1 MRSRRVAAL
10 LALSLSSALVLSAC
24 GGGGDTAGGDAQAD
38 APTISVFGTEPQNP
52 LLPGNTRETG
62 GSKIIDSL
70 WSGLVEYDREGNPQN
85 LVAESIESDDSQN
98 YTITVAEGWT
108 FHDGTPVTS
117 QSFVDAW
124 NYVASAANGQSSTAF
139 FSDIAGY
146 ADVAPAEGE
155 PTAETMSGLQI
166 VDDRTFTVAL
176 TSPSPIFETQLGDIA
191 FFPMPESF
199 FADPTA
205 FEENPIGNGA
215 FRFES
220 RVPDQ
225 NVTVTRYDEYGGPA
239 PANVGGVEFRFYA
252 DSEAAYQ
259 DVVAG
264 NLDFLESVPGSALI
278 DNLYQQDLP
287 DRNGNEPY
295 AGINTMAFPV
305 YDERYA
311 DPQLRQAISMA
322 VDRDAI
328 INNVYNGLV
337 EPATGFIPAGV
348 PGHVDDQCGE
358 LCTFQPDRAKQQFDA
373 SGFEGNI
380 ELISNVDSA
389 INREWM
395 QAACISITNTLEV
408 ECNFVPVPTFAEFL
422 DQRQSQQLSGIYRS
436 GWIAAQP
443 TMDYVLSPQYVTGA
457 ENNDGQYTNP
467 EFDALVE
474 QGGNAASLEEAQAT
488 WAEAERIL
496 VQDMPAVPINDQSA
510 QFGWSERLTD
520 AELTYDREL
529 NLMTVNVQG

>member
-1 MRSRRVAAL
+1 MRSRRAAAL
-10 LALSLSSALVLSAC
+10 LALSLSTTLVLSAC
-24 GGGGDTAGGDAQAD
+24 GGGGDATGDAQAD

-70 WSGLVEYDREGNPQN
+70 WVGLVGYTPEGETENI
-85 LVAESIESDDSQN
+85 VAESIESTDSQN
-98 YTITVAEGWT
+98 YTITIGEGWT
-108 FHDGTPVTS
+108 FHDGTPVTA

-124 NYVASAANGQSSTAF
+124 NYVAYAPNGQSSTGF
-139 FSDIAGY
+139 FAPIAGY
-146 ADVAPAEGE
+146 DDVAPAEGE
-155 PTAETMSGLQI
+155 PTAETMSGLQV

-176 TSPSPIFETQLGDIA
+176 TSPSPVFETTLGDIS

-199 FADPTA
+199 FADPQA
-205 FEENPIGNGA
+205 FEENPIGNGP

-225 NVTVTRYDEYGGPA
+225 NVTLTRYDEYGGAA

-259 DVVAG
+259 DVVSG
-264 NLDFLESVPGSALI
+264 NLDFLESIPGSFLI

-287 DRNGNEPY
+287 ERNGNQPY
-295 AGINTMAFPV
+295 AGINTMAFPI
-305 YDERYA
+305 YEERYA
-311 DPQLRQAISMA
+311 DPQVRQAISMA
-322 VDRDAI
+322 VDREAI
-328 INNVYNGLV
+328 IDNVYNGLV
-337 EPATGFIPAGV
+337 QPATGFIPEGV
-348 PGHVDDQCGE
+348 PGYVADQCGE
-358 LCTFQPDRAKQQFDA
+358 LCTFQPERAQELFAA
-373 SGFEGNI
+373 SGFEGTI

-395 QAACISITNTLEV
+395 QAACISISNTLGV

-422 DQRQSQQLSGIYRS
+422 TQRQAQELTGIWRS

-443 TMDYVLSPQYVTGA
+443 TMEYVLQPQYVTGA

-467 EFDALVE
+467 AFDALVA
-474 QGGNAASLEEAQAT
+474 QGSNAASIEEAQEL
-488 WAEAERIL
+488 WAEAERVLI
-496 VQDMPAVPINDQSA
+496 QDMPAVPINDQSA
-510 QFGWSERLTD
+510 QFGWSERLD
-520 AELTYDREL
+520 NVSMTYDREL
-529 NLMTVNVQG
+529 DLMSVTVQE